1 MGRVGNRLCAPRFI
15 GNRMKKKRLK
25 MTTSREVRRTVNR
38 VANMLLNDELDPKTA
53 NALLYACNVC
63 LGAIRVDEQQAKL
76 DELEKLV
83 REVEERNGH

>member
-1 MGRVGNRLCAPRFI
+1 MT
-15 GNRMKKKRLK
+15 KKRLK

-53 NALLYACNVC
+53 NALLYACTVC